1 MEMGVLNISDKDS
14 ATITVDNIANVRI
27 DSENCFDLFAK
38 LELLLQADILKEIR
52 FNVIKDDVSMQ
63 LEMLSEGEKQLA
75 QLLCLLEATK
85 EYRALFL
92 LDEFDSFL
100 HPNWQRR
107 FAEIISE
114 IEITGQVLFTTHS
127 PLTLGKMRK
136 ENIRILKDG
145 QVFEPSAD
153 TFNRDITEVLEE
165 IMDVGKRPVDVEK
178 AMRDFRNSVIH
189 GNKKDALIHE
199 NTLRELLSRD
209 DPFWVTAGHLL
220 SRMGD

>member
-1 MEMGVLNISDKDS
+1 MY
-14 ATITVDNIANVRI
+14 
-27 DSENCFDLFAK
+27 ENCFDLFAK

-145 QVFEPSAD
+145 QGFEPSAD

-178 AMRDFRNSVIH
+178 AMRDFRKVCF
-189 GNKKDALIHE
+189 D
-199 NTLRELLSRD
+199 
-209 DPFWVTAGHLL
+209 HLL
-220 SRMGD
+220 LEKGIRKKPIIGLITGFFGGGDGEIRTLASV